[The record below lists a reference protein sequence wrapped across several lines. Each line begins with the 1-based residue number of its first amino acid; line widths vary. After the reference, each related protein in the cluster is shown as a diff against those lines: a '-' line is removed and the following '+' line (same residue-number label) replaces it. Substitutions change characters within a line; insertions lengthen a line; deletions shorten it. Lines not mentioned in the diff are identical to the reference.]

1 MPTTLDP
8 SYYKSSIPTG
18 SNDLPQTESLTIEL
32 GMSLEQLLSI
42 AGISL
47 PPIPPTGSFTTS
59 SFKELLP
66 PLPKNI
72 RFTDVKGI
80 VVNVNTNEP
89 IKGVKVSNAFL
100 KNTTTN
106 SKGEFTLSHPDLANT
121 YLPANKFPI
130 KFNKNLSNPRYTK
143 TQFIPYSSTNDIKSN
158 AGIITMS
165 PFESNLKKETIE
177 FLRFPEVTVDKV
189 TTQDVTFEFHIQKE
203 LFKGIKELKSLVIPI
218 IIGMISSY
226 GISKVKELIE
236 KAKLD
241 KKSAFDEIKD
251 IISCPPQNEM
261 DKIIKNKNKLSKI
274 LSSTQKKIEK
284 TLKILKRAT
293 LSINAADLAYKAI
306 IASPIPIAPGILTNV
321 VLNIQDL
328 KLDIKK
334 IISKT
339 KLVSNVTLSILLL
352 LENVLSLIINMLN
365 LLDLLI
371 EFCYPKNS
379 TPSPIPQDISQIA
392 DQLTLLTTQQS
403 NQLSPIITN
412 INGFKMGVETEPTIS
427 TSKSL
432 KRRRA
437 TATNKQG
444 IIMLTGEWSFSSIDQ
459 ILIDELVF
467 YIQTNDLRAD

>member
-8 SYYKSSIPTG
+8 SFYQSPILTG
-18 SNDLPQTESLTIEL
+18 SNNLTQTGSLTIEL
-32 GMSLEQLLSI
+32 GISLDQLLSL

-47 PPIPPTGSFTTS
+47 PPIPPTGSFSTS

-66 PLPKNI
+66 PLPKRI

-80 VVNVNTNEP
+80 VVDVNTNEP
-89 IKGVKVSNAFL
+89 IKGVKVSNVFF

-106 SKGEFTLSHPDLANT
+106 SKGEFTLSHPDLADT

-130 KFNKNLSNPRYTK
+130 KFNKNLTKPRYTK
-143 TQFIPYSSTNDIKSN
+143 TQFIPYSSTNDIKPN

-165 PFESNLKKETIE
+165 PFESNLKKEIIE

-189 TTQDVTFEFHIQKE
+189 TTQDVTVEFHIQKE

-218 IIGMISSY
+218 IIGMVSSY
-226 GISKVKELIE
+226 GISKVKELLE

-251 IISCPPQNEM
+251 IISCPPQDEM

-274 LSSTQKKIEK
+274 LSSTHKKIEK
-284 TLKILKRAT
+284 TLKILKIAT

-306 IASPIPIAPGILTNV
+306 IAAPIPIAPGTPTNV

-328 KLDIKK
+328 KQKIKE

-339 KLVSNVTLSILLL
+339 KHVSNVTLSILLL

-371 EFCYPKNS
+371 EFCYPKNT
-379 TPSPIPQDISQIA
+379 TPSPIPTDISQIA

-444 IIMLTGEWSFSSIDQ
+444 VIMLTGEWSFSSIDQ